1 MSLPAGYFA
10 RMYDGNDDPW
20 GFRSRWYEQRKRNVT
35 CAALTRPRY
44 RRAFE
49 PGCSIG
55 VLTAELARRCDEVVA
70 SDLDGRAL
78 ATARAALAGQ
88 TQVRVDRLEVPREWP
103 AGEFDLVVVS
113 ELGYYLEAGALAVLL
128 DRIVGS
134 LAPEGTLLVCH
145 WRHPVADYPTSGDA
159 VHDQVLARPE
169 LMSAVRHVEEDFRL
183 DLLTLGPAA
192 SPARREGLVP

>member
-1 MSLPAGYFA
+1 M
-10 RMYDGNDDPW
+10 
-20 GFRSRWYEQRKRNVT
+20 
-35 CAALTRPRY
+35 
-44 RRAFE
+44 RRGGRE
-49 PGCSIG
+49 PTS
-55 VLTAELARRCDEVVA
+55 T
-70 SDLDGRAL
+70 SRAL

-134 LAPEGTLLVCH
+134 LARGAGPCWRATGGTRSSTTRRPGTRCTTRC
-145 WRHPVADYPTSGDA
+145 WR
-159 VHDQVLARPE
+159 RPE

-192 SPARREGLVP
+192 SPARREGLVR